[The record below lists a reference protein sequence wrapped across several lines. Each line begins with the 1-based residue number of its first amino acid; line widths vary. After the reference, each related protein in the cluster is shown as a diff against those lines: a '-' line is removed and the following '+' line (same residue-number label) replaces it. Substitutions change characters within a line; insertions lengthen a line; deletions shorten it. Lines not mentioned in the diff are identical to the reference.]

1 LNAAVYLQS
10 ISAVF
15 FPVFPVSV
23 SFWIDMWG
31 SLCYGMATIV
41 PKKTCNCLITDGQA
55 SLKWTVNMNLS
66 DTKFA
71 PNPKTKKTHGIVE
84 CEKSYSRGR
93 HFSYNAPKAIS
104 YTAVKLITEFW
115 IG

>member
-1 LNAAVYLQS
+1 MTEISRFCYYYYLSQLNAAVYLQS

-41 PKKTCNCLITDGQA
+41 PKKMGKLITDGQA

-66 DTKFA
+66 DTKFT
-71 PNPKTKKTHGIVE
+71 PTQRQRRPME
-84 CEKSYSRGR
+84 
-93 HFSYNAPKAIS
+93 
-104 YTAVKLITEFW
+104 L
-115 IG
+115 